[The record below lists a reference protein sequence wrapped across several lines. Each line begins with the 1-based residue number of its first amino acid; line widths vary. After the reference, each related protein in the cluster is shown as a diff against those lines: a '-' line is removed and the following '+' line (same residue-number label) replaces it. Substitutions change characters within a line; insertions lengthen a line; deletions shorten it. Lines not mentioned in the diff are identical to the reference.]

1 MKGKRSDRSYPIA
14 KGHEQILKVMK
25 KHNKKRLITLAT
37 PSSLQADSDPKSTI
51 LSVLRKF
58 VVVFIPWAY
67 YDMMEWGNI
76 IKKADIDWTVIR
88 ILNPNVK
95 TSGNGYAVAVGEQL
109 VFERYYGDNRA
120 RTCDLSRVR
129 RTLSRLSYASG

>member
-1 MKGKRSDRSYPIA
+1 
-14 KGHEQILKVMK
+14 MK

-67 YDMMEWGNI
+67 YDMME
-76 IKKADIDWTVIR
+76 
-88 ILNPNVK
+88 
-95 TSGNGYAVAVGEQL
+95 
-109 VFERYYGDNRA
+109 
-120 RTCDLSRVR
+120 
-129 RTLSRLSYASG
+129 